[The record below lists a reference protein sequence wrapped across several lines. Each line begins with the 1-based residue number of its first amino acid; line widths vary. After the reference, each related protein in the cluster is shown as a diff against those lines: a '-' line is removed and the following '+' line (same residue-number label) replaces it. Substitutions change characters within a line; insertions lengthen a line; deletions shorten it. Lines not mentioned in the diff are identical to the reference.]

1 MIMPEETGHGQPL
14 SDAHRHFL
22 NEFSRAVDGE
32 RTLSNLI
39 GILLLQNTG
48 LAGSALGMALLDGR
62 PLSFIQW
69 PDRPIAKIF
78 ADHISETHVNAVMNM
93 GLEELSKLREQT
105 VTINDEWQVDI
116 TGDVDRTPNKAS
128 FPFSSPLLFP
138 IIFKSYPVG
147 MLIIAPQPGETVNAH
162 TLLLMQWCTQKVS
175 DRIEKLKGALES
187 RHNQLATII
196 NTLRDAV
203 ILLDD
208 QLKILLQNDSAKTI
222 LPVLSRSKDSGK
234 LLYLGGASVREWID
248 TLHSGP
254 NEPLSVEITLNGRL
268 FKVSLSSIREGST
281 VSGYLIA
288 MHDITQERLQQEEL
302 FRVSRLAAVGA
313 LASGVAHEIN
323 NPLTG
328 IIGFSQYLL
337 KKNLN
342 GDVAEYITDI
352 FNESKRA
359 RDIVAG
365 LLDFSR
371 PSKQNVP
378 IHLNQC
384 IQNTV
389 VFFKKQFS
397 DNRIN
402 YELKLDDALNSF
414 EGNTNEIQHII
425 FQLLQFAIDDIN
437 EAKHG
442 DFILI
447 QTRQDASAVELNV
460 SFNSAVATDD
470 DYEKYLI
477 PFYSDTQI
485 NGPMQMGLA
494 IAFQIL
500 NRQGHS
506 IRISPFRDCGKTI
519 QCRFR
524 HKPL

>member
-1 MIMPEETGHGQPL
+1 MPEEPAQGHSL
-14 SDAHRHFL
+14 SDEHQVFL

-48 LAGSALGMALLDGR
+48 IASSSLGMALLDGR

-78 ADHISETHVNAVMNM
+78 ADHISERHVNAVMNM
-93 GLEELSKLREQT
+93 GLAELSKLREQT
-105 VTINDEWQVDI
+105 VTIDDEWLVDI
-116 TGDVDRTPNKAS
+116 TGDVDRTPGAAE
-128 FPFSSPLLFP
+128 FPFPTPLLFP

-147 MLIIAPQPGETVNAH
+147 LLIIVPSSDNPVNAH
-162 TLLLMQWCTQKVS
+162 DLLLMQWCTQKVS
-175 DRIEKLKGALES
+175 DRVEKLKGALES
-187 RHNQLATII
+187 RHNQLATVI
-196 NTLRDAV
+196 NTLQDAV

-208 QLKILLQNDSAKTI
+208 QLKILLQNDSAKTL
-222 LPVLSRSKDSGK
+222 LPGISRSKDSGK
-234 LLYLGGASVREWID
+234 LLYLGGASVNEWIVPLQ
-248 TLHSGP
+248 TGRS
-254 NEPLSVEITLNGRL
+254 EPLSFEVTLNSRL
-268 FKVSLSSIREGST
+268 FKVSMSAIREGST
-281 VSGYLIA
+281 ISGYLLTL
-288 MHDITQERLQQEEL
+288 HDITQERLQQEEL

-337 KKNLN
+337 KKNLS

-352 FNESKRA
+352 YNESKRA

-371 PSKQNVP
+371 PGRHVP
-378 IHLNQC
+378 INLNQC
-384 IQNTV
+384 IENTV

-402 YELKLDDALNSF
+402 YELKLVEPLDSF
-414 EGNTNEIQHII
+414 DGNTSEVQHII
-425 FQLLQFAIDDIN
+425 FQLLQFAIDDIK
-437 EAKHG
+437 ETKHG
-442 DFILI
+442 DWILI
-447 QTRQDASAVELNV
+447 QTKPESQAVVMEV
-460 SFNSAVATDD
+460 SFNSACAADD

-477 PFYSDTQI
+477 PFYSDTKI

-500 NRQGHS
+500 NRHGHS
-506 IRISPFRDCGKTI
+506 IRVIKFRDCGKTI

-524 HKPL
+524 SSTV

>member
-1 MIMPEETGHGQPL
+1 MPDETAQGHTL
-14 SDAHRHFL
+14 SDEHRNFL
-22 NEFSRAVDGE
+22 NEFSRAIDGE

-48 LAGSALGMALLDGR
+48 LAGSSLGIALLDGR

-78 ADHISETHVNAVMNM
+78 ADGISENHVNAAMNI
-93 GLEELSKLREQT
+93 GLTELSKLREQT
-105 VTINDEWQVDI
+105 VSINDEWLVDI
-116 TGDVDRTPNKAS
+116 TGDVDRTPGTTPLS
-128 FPFSSPLLFP
+128 FPSPLLFP

-147 MLIIAPQPGETVNAH
+147 LLIIVPQSNEAVNAH
-162 TLLLMQWCTQKVS
+162 ALLLMQLCAQKVS

-208 QLKILLQNDSAKTI
+208 QLTILLQNDSAKTI
-222 LPVLSRSKDSGK
+222 LPVISRPKDSGK
-234 LLYLGGASVREWID
+234 LLYLGGASVKEWID
-248 TLHSGP
+248 SLNP
-254 NEPLSVEITLNGRL
+254 DRDEPVTFEITLNSRL
-268 FKVSLSSIREGST
+268 FKVTLSIIREGST
-281 VSGYLIA
+281 VSGYL
-288 MHDITQERLQQEEL
+288 MTLHDITQERLQQEEL
-302 FRVSRLAAVGA
+302 FRVSRLAAVGS

-323 NPLTG
+323 NPLAG

-337 KKNLN
+337 KKNLT
-342 GDVAEYITDI
+342 GDIAEYINDI
-352 FNESKRA
+352 YNESKRA

-371 PSKQNVP
+371 PSRQNVP
-378 IHLNQC
+378 INLNHC
-384 IQNTV
+384 IQNTI

-397 DNRIN
+397 DNRID
-402 YELKLDDALNSF
+402 YELKLDETLSPF
-414 EGNTNEIQHII
+414 EGNTNEVQHII
-425 FQLLQFAIDDIN
+425 FQILQFAIDDIK

-442 DFILI
+442 DRVFI
-447 QTRQDASAVELNV
+447 QTKQEAPTIELSV
-460 SFNSAVATDD
+460 SFNSAYAADD

-477 PFYSDTQI
+477 PFYSDANA
-485 NGPMQMGLA
+485 NGPLQMGLA

-500 NRQGHS
+500 NRHGHS
-506 IRISPFRDCGKTI
+506 IRVSAFRDCGKTI

-524 HKPL
+524 QNLL